1 MRSSLR
7 TCDNQNVAN
16 ASRAC
21 ALVCLIAGVAVA
33 RPAAAGM
40 TLMFRAAQSETIKF
54 RQEGNRVRVDNPT
67 GKDAGEALIVDLDTK
82 EQLVVYDDAR
92 AYFDLNK
99 LLLALRNGAEKP
111 GGARAHAP
119 RKRPASTYRPL
130 HDSKIVNGFSC
141 EMFQRSVA
149 GRVEAEVCF
158 SLWGDAVGAKEDY
171 TWFDTFFDR
180 LTADAAG
187 RSWRPAVPRSDG
199 KAPGLAIWTSTVQ
212 EDGTRDITEILTITR
227 EPLPAAIFH
236 VSGYKEVSA
245 PLAAGERTHGAPTNP
260 AAGASQPA
268 AEPAATRKISSM
280 VAILLGVILIFGL
293 LIHTTILHLAANVV
307 LREPRFR
314 QALVA
319 AVIIW
324 VVMLFAS
331 LFHLPS
337 VVSISVGAFATF
349 GGLKISYGA
358 SIGRTLALSVVSG
371 LIAAVAGYAVALFF
385 V

>member
-1 MRSSLR
+1 M
-7 TCDNQNVAN
+7 

-40 TLMFRAAQSETIKF
+40 TLVFRAAQSATIKF

-92 AYFDLNK
+92 ATFDLNK
-99 LLLALRNGAEKP
+99 LLLALRNGAERP
-111 GGARAHAP
+111 GAARPHAAH
-119 RKRPASTYRPL
+119 RRPAATYRQL
-130 HDSKIVNGFSC
+130 HESKIVNGFSC
-141 EMFQRSVA
+141 EMFQRAVA

-158 SLWGDAVGAKEDY
+158 SLWGDSVGPKEDY
-171 TWFDTFFDR
+171 AWFDAFFDR
-180 LTADAAG
+180 LTSDVAG
-187 RSWRPAVPRSDG
+187 KSWRPAVPRSDG
-199 KAPGLAIWTSTVQ
+199 KAPGLAIWTATIQ
-212 EDGTRDITEILTITR
+212 EDGTRDVTEILTITR

-236 VSGYKEVSA
+236 VPSGYKEVSA
-245 PLAAGERTHGAPTNP
+245 PLAAGERTPGAPTTP

-268 AEPAATRKISSM
+268 AAPAATRKISSM
-280 VAILLGVILIFGL
+280 VAILLGVVLIFGL
-293 LIHTTILHLAANVV
+293 MIHATIVHLAANVV

-331 LFHLPS
+331 LVRLPS

>member
-1 MRSSLR
+1 M
-7 TCDNQNVAN
+7 A
-16 ASRAC
+16 ARAC
-21 ALVCLIAGVAVA
+21 ALLCVIAGVAVA
-33 RPAAAGM
+33 QPAAARM
-40 TLMFRAAQSETIKF
+40 TLVFRAEQSETIKF

-67 GKDAGEALIVDLDTK
+67 GKDASEALIVDLATK
-82 EQLVVYDDAR
+82 DQFVVYDGAR

-99 LLLALRNGAEKP
+99 LILALRNGAEKP
-111 GGARAHAP
+111 GGARSRAA

-130 HDSKIVNGFSC
+130 HEAKIINGFSC

-158 SLWGDAVGAKEDY
+158 SLWGDSVGPKEDY
-171 TWFDTFFDR
+171 AWFDAFFDR

-187 RSWRPAVPRSDG
+187 KSWRPAVPRSDG
-199 KAPGLAIWTSTVQ
+199 KAPGLAIWTSTIL
-212 EDGTRDITEILTITR
+212 EDGTRDVTEILTISR
-227 EPLPAAIFH
+227 EELPARIFQ
-236 VSGYKEVSA
+236 VPSGYKEVSA
-245 PLAAGERTHGAPTNP
+245 PLAASERAGGAATTPV
-260 AAGASQPA
+260 AGASQPA
-268 AEPAATRKISSM
+268 AAASGPRKISSM
-280 VAILLGVILIFGL
+280 VAILLGAVLIFGL
-293 LIHTTILHLAANVV
+293 MIHTSILHLAANVI

-319 AVIIW
+319 AIIIW
-324 VVMLFAS
+324 VVMLIAS

-371 LIAAVAGYAVALFF
+371 LIAAAAGYAVTLFF

>member
-1 MRSSLR
+1 M
-7 TCDNQNVAN
+7 

-40 TLMFRAAQSETIKF
+40 TLVFRAAQSETITF
-54 RQEGNRVRVDNPT
+54 RQEGNRVRVDNPS
-67 GKDAGEALIVDLDTK
+67 GKDAGEALIFDLETK

-99 LLLALRNGAEKP
+99 LLQTIRNGAEKP
-111 GGARAHAP
+111 RVHAAH
-119 RKRPASTYRPL
+119 RRPAATYRPL
-130 HDSKIVNGFSC
+130 HESKIVNGFSC
-141 EMFQRSVA
+141 EMFQRAVA

-158 SLWGDAVGAKEDY
+158 SLWGDAVGPKEDY
-171 TWFDTFFDR
+171 AWFDAFFER
-180 LTADAAG
+180 LTSDVAG
-187 RSWRPAVPRSDG
+187 KSWRPAVPRSDG
-199 KAPGLAIWTSTVQ
+199 KAPGLAIWTSTIL
-212 EDGTRDITEILTITR
+212 EDGTRDGTEILTITR

-236 VSGYKEVSA
+236 APSGYKEVSA
-245 PLAAGERTHGAPTNP
+245 PLAAGERSHGAPTTP

-268 AEPAATRKISSM
+268 TAPAETRKISSM
-280 VAILLGVILIFGL
+280 VAILLGAILIFGL
-293 LIHTTILHLAANVV
+293 MIHTTILHLAANVL

-331 LFHLPS
+331 LFRLPS
-337 VVSISVGAFATF
+337 VVAISVGAFATF